1 MTRRSTNKVL
11 TPDVVLKTSG
21 IERLYLNP
29 LPSTRTGPLYNAF
42 SYPTKISPEAI
53 ALFIATHT
61 KPGAVVLDAFGG
73 SGTTGLGALL
83 CDRPT
88 KAMLDMA
95 EQMSA
100 KPEWGPRTAHLFEIG
115 VLGSFIS
122 RALCSPP
129 DPIKFAS
136 ATSELLKRAE
146 SLIGWMYSAKDP
158 CGKEGVIRHVIW
170 SEVLICPGCTRETP
184 YWHASVRRE
193 PLSLSDAFCCHL
205 CGHRCKT
212 DKCVRAIEAATD
224 AYGDLMKQ
232 RKRVPVRVYGS
243 TGKTNWTRDP
253 TAADSELVQKIIET
267 SLPDTAPDADLEW
280 GDLYRSGYHTGIE
293 KLHHFY
299 TRRNF
304 IAIATLLG
312 LVDEFDAEVRE
323 ALRLMVL
330 SYNSSHSTLMTRV
343 VVKKGQ
349 NDFVLTGAQSG
360 VLYISGLPVEKN
372 VLKGIVRKAKALTSA
387 FKVIRGSRS
396 SVEVHNTSSEVMGL
410 PDATVDYVF
419 TDPPF
424 GDYIPYAEANQLNE
438 LWLGTPTDRK
448 REVII
453 SKAQGKGIDE
463 YQAMMATVFKEISR
477 VLKPEGHAT
486 VVFHS
491 AHTNVWR
498 ALTEAFLRSGL
509 TVKAASVLDKVQAS
523 FKQVV
528 SEVSVKGDAL
538 LLLQKT
544 NGVKSTI
551 SSAEQ
556 LAEAMLHDA
565 LMQVNHVVDPQR
577 LYSQFVGRCLELGIE
592 VRIGAKEFYAKVE
605 RRISVSA

>member
-1 MTRRSTNKVL
+1 MRRVPETMTEVAQAGE
-11 TPDVVLKTSG
+11 LKDG
-21 IERLYLNP
+21 VERLYLSP
-29 LPSTRTGPLYNAF
+29 LPSTRTGALYNAF

-73 SGTTGLGALL
+73 SGTTGLAALL

-95 EQMSA
+95 EQMNA
-100 KPEWGPRTAHLFEIG
+100 KPQWGPRTAHLYEIG

-129 DPIKFAS
+129 DPVKFAL
-136 ATSELLKRAE
+136 ATTELLTRAE
-146 SLIGWMYSAKDP
+146 GLIGWMYCAKDLQ
-158 CGKEGVIRHVIW
+158 GKNGVIRHVIW
-170 SEVLICPGCTRETP
+170 SEVLVCPGCSRETV
-184 YWHASVRRE
+184 YWDGAVRRD
-193 PLSLSDAFCCHL
+193 PLALSDTFRCSA
-205 CGHRCKT
+205 CGHSCKT
-212 DKCVRAIEAATD
+212 ENCKRAVETTTD
-224 AYGDLMKQ
+224 AFGGEMKQ
-232 RKRVPVRVYGS
+232 RKRLPVRVYGS
-243 TGKTNWTRDP
+243 TGTRNWMRDP
-253 TAADSELVQKIIET
+253 VPADKALIEKIADFP
-267 SLPDTAPDADLEW
+267 LPSTAPNANLEW
-280 GDLYRSGYHTGIE
+280 GDLYRAGYHTGIE

-304 IAIATLLG
+304 IAIATLLA

-372 VLKGIVRKAKALTSA
+372 VLKGMVRKSKALTAA

-396 SVEVHNTSSEVMGL
+396 SVEVHHASSEVMSLG
-410 PDATVDYVF
+410 DATIDYVF

-424 GDYIPYAEANQLNE
+424 GDYIPYAEANQINE
-438 LWLGTPTDRK
+438 LWLGTSTDRA
-448 REVII
+448 REVIV

-463 YQAMMATVFKEISR
+463 YQEMMATVFQEVSR

-491 AHTNVWR
+491 AHANVWR
-498 ALTEAFLRSGL
+498 ALTEAFLGSGL

-538 LLLQKT
+538 LLLKRT
-544 NGVKSTI
+544 KSDRSTV
-551 SSAEQ
+551 STAEQ
-556 LAEAMLHDA
+556 LADAMVHEALGRVDHEI
-565 LMQVNHVVDPQR
+565 DPQR

-592 VRIGAKEFYAKVE
+592 VRIGAKEFYAQVE
-605 RRISVSA
+605 RRISVSG